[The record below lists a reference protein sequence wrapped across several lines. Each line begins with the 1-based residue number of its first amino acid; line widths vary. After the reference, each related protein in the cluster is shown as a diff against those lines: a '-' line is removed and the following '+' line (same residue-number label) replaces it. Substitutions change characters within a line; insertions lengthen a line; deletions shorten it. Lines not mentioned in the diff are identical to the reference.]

1 MREKLYKKC
10 PRCGEKTF
18 INAKTCDNCKLV
30 FARMEFAS
38 NKKAKQ
44 EIKAGRGKDNV
55 IKSRTMP
62 KDINR
67 WKLLLICLF
76 GGLVGAHNIY
86 IGRYIKGFFS
96 MFFILL
102 TAILVLLVPSATV
115 ANAFN
120 AFLFIPAAA
129 VVYFWFYDMLMI
141 GLGKYKI
148 PVALDMPSADKPV
161 EVVKDER
168 K

>member
-102 TAILVLLVPSATV
+102 TAILVLLVPSAAL

-148 PVALDMPSADKPV
+148 PVALDMPSAGKPV

>member
-1 MREKLYKKC
+1 
-10 PRCGEKTF
+10 
-18 INAKTCDNCKLV
+18 
-30 FARMEFAS
+30 
-38 NKKAKQ
+38 
-44 EIKAGRGKDNV
+44 
-55 IKSRTMP
+55 MP

-102 TAILVLLVPSATV
+102 TAILVLLVPSAAL

-120 AFLFIPAAA
+120 AF
-129 VVYFWFYDMLMI
+129 MLMI